1 MLIGATFTEFFEDV
15 FKNINLKTIAILLIG
30 ILIGLILAG
39 CIYSIILIVSL
50 KSDKK
55 MKQANLISIKEEKI
69 LDLINKTKKSYLDNT
84 VGFTIGEKSKYLGH
98 IIKDL
103 SNQIAGYYYPN
114 SKYPLYELT
123 IEEILTLLIYVSER
137 VDKILEKSIY
147 RPFRKLSISQIVKI
161 METRKNSENS
171 KVVKVAEKSLTAS
184 KAGMMVLNYA
194 NPYYWLKK
202 IVFGGASTYTTNK
215 IALVIIDVVA
225 DEINK
230 LYSKRIFNTEDNFNS
245 LIDENLKQIEKEF
258 MKEVEDHE

>member
-39 CIYSIILIVSL
+39 CVYSIILIVSL
-50 KSDKK
+50 KSNKK
-55 MKQANLISIKEEKI
+55 MKQENLVNIKEEKI
-69 LDLINKTKKSYLDNT
+69 LNLINRTKKAYLNNT
-84 VGFTIGEKSKYLGH
+84 VGFTMGEKTKYLGH
-98 IIKDL
+98 MIKDL
-103 SNQIAGYYYPN
+103 SNQIAGYYYPT

-123 IEEILTLLIYVSER
+123 FEEILSLLIYVSER
-137 VDKILEKSIY
+137 LNNLFDKSIY

-161 METRKNSENS
+161 METRKNAENS
-171 KVVKVAEKSLTAS
+171 KAVKVAEKSIEVS

-202 IVFGGASTYTTNK
+202 IIFGGASTYTTNK
-215 IALVIIDVVA
+215 IALVILDVVA

-230 LYSKRIFNTEDNFNS
+230 LYSKRIFNIDDNYNS
-245 LIDENLKQIEKEF
+245 LIDENLKQIEEEIF
-258 MKEVEDHE
+258 KEVEGNE